1 MVRRNSGLPRIPPYG
16 NMPGSQIRNGCDWWV
31 NDTAFS
37 TSKSYLITC
46 MKGQDIPLT
55 WSINWISFI
64 RVF

>member
-55 WSINWISFI
+55 
-64 RVF
+64 